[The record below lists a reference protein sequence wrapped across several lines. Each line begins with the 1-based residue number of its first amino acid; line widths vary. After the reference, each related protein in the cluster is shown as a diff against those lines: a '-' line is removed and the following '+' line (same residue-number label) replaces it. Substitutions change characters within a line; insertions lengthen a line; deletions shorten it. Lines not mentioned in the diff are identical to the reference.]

1 MASASGRLG
10 SSMNASLAT
19 LTSDLDPESIAA
31 RLAAE
36 PFAFD
41 FFQAMRVLEKMFPD
55 RNPVGRSSPLSR
67 EVVRLHAHL
76 SLSFPPSS
84 IYELAIPDIKDKAP
98 DLVVTFLGLT
108 GPSGV

>member
-1 MASASGRLG
+1 MAATSGRPG
-10 SSMNASLAT
+10 SSMNASLVT
-19 LTSDLDPESIAA
+19 PTSDVDSDSIAA

-41 FFQAMRVLEKMFPD
+41 FFQSIRVLEKMFPD
-55 RNPVGRSSPLSR
+55 RNPVGRSGPLSR

-98 DLVVTFLGLT
+98 DLVV
-108 GPSGV
+108 